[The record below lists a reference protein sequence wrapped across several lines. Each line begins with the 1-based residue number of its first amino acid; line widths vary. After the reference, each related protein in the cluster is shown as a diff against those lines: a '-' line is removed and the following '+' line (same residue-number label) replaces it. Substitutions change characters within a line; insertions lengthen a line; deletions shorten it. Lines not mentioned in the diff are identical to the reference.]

1 MQVKLKV
8 SGRDLAPS
16 LRSLVEQHFRF
27 AVHPYKSAV
36 NSIEILVDAAT
47 LGDWNASTR
56 CQAVVN
62 LKNGRTL
69 TIERRDARVESAVQR
84 VAKRIFHS
92 LRCSRAKRSVE
103 LAQCVA

>member
-1 MQVKLKV
+1 MQVQFKV

-27 AVHPYKSAV
+27 AVYPYKSAV
-36 NSIEILVDAAT
+36 STVEIQVDEAM
-47 LGDWNASTR
+47 LGDWNAGTR
-56 CQAVVN
+56 CRAVLN
-62 LKNGRTL
+62 LRNGRTL

-92 LRCSRAKRSVE
+92 LRCSRAKRSAE
-103 LAQCVA
+103 LAPCTS